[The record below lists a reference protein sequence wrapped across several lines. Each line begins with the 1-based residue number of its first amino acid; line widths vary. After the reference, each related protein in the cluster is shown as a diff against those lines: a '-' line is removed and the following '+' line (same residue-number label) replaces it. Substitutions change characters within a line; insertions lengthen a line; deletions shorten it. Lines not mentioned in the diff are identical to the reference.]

1 MFLGTVDDWSA
12 EGTVVSW
19 YPTGASYASAARAA
33 RHPAPVS
40 YQQSQH
46 LQYYRRQTSLGRD
59 IPRLC
64 IGVWEIAG
72 ICDID
77 AMTHAINAHV
87 RRHDT
92 YHDRFAFGEDDEIQR
107 YAIADPEKITLA
119 PTDHGRMTPPQIR
132 KLLLDT
138 PDPLQWDCFTFGIIQ
153 AEDRFTVYIA
163 IDHLRADGM
172 SAGVIFLDIQTTYF
186 TTLQSAPA
194 VLAPAAS
201 HRDYC
206 ASQRTY
212 TATLDEESPQI
223 QSWRAFVAA
232 NGGVLPA
239 FPLEMGEAT
248 PDTPGAIDVF
258 DLIDEDQGLRFEA
271 ACRAAGARFSG
282 GVFACAALAE
292 HRLTGA
298 ATYFGLTPFDNRRDP
313 AHATTVGW
321 LASFVPLAVP
331 TAGAS
336 FGEVVKSAQASF
348 DLNTTLGAVPY
359 YHLLEMADPSS
370 GTPLTAPDRPVPML
384 SYIDIRKLPFSDYWD
399 GLRIGIWGDNRLSEA
414 VCMWVNRMRDRTQL
428 VVAYPGTDVARKS
441 VLRYVDAMRSEF
453 ARVADGAEQYTHA

>member
-1 MFLGTVDDWSA
+1 MFLGTVDDWTA
-12 EGTVVSW
+12 QGTVVSW
-19 YPTGASYASAARAA
+19 YPTAASHASAALAG

-64 IGVWEIAG
+64 IGVWEIMG
-72 ICDID
+72 VCDVD
-77 AMTHAINAHV
+77 AMTQAINTHV

-92 YHDRFAFGEDDEIQR
+92 YHDWFDFGDNDEIHR
-107 YAIADPEKITLA
+107 YAIADPDTITLA
-119 PTDHGRMTPPQIR
+119 PKDHGVMTPPEIR

-153 AEDRFTVYIA
+153 SEDRFTVYVA
-163 IDHLRADGM
+163 VDHLRADGM

-186 TTLQSAPA
+186 TTLENSPA
-194 VLAPAAS
+194 MLTPAAS

-206 ASQRTY
+206 TNQREY
-212 TATLDEESPQI
+212 TATLDDESPQI
-223 QSWRAFVAA
+223 RSWRAFVAA
-232 NGGVLPA
+232 NEGVLPS
-239 FPLEMGEAT
+239 FPLELGDAT

-258 DLIDEDQGLRFEA
+258 DLIDGEQGQRFES

-292 HRLTGA
+292 NSLTGA

-313 AHATTVGW
+313 AVATTVGW
-321 LASFVPLAVP
+321 LASFVPLAIP

-336 FGEVVKSAQASF
+336 FAEVVGAAQRSF
-348 DLNTTLGAVPY
+348 DANTALGPVPY
-359 YHLLEMADPSS
+359 YHLLDMPESSS
-370 GTPLTAPDRPVPML
+370 GSLEVPDRPVPML

-414 VCMWVNRMRDRTQL
+414 VCMWVNRMRDKTQV
-428 VVAYPGTDVARKS
+428 VVAYPGTDVARQS
-441 VLRYVDAMRSEF
+441 VLRYVEAMRAEF
-453 ARVADGAEQYTHA
+453 TRVADGVELCAHV